1 MIKPERIKAKI
12 KNVQKFMKLITKDLK
27 NQKSHSVIRDKM
39 DGSFSWNFYAAV
51 VSEDHFFSHGQI
63 FTRKNL

>member
-1 MIKPERIKAKI
+1 MNHRWHRYRQL
-12 KNVQKFMKLITKDLK
+12 KNVQEFMELITKDLK

-39 DGSFSWNFYAAV
+39 DRLAGIFNAAV